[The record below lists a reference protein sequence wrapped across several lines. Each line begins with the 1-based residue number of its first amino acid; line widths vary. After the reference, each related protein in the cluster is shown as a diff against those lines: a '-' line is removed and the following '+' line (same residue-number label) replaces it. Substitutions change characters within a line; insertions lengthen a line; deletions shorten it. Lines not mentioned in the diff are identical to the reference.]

1 MNTLRNYVNKALEFV
16 TVALLGFMVIL
27 GVWQIVT
34 RYVFNKPS
42 VLTEEL
48 LIYSFV
54 WMGLLGAAYVFGKRE
69 HMRMSFFVEKFNEN
83 GQFYISFITEIAVMI
98 FSALVLVW
106 GGMNIVSLGM
116 GQISPSLGIAMGY
129 LYIALP
135 LSGVLTILYNIMN
148 MVQMLQKKAQTK
160 SN

>member
-16 TVALLGFMVIL
+16 TVALLGFMVVL

-69 HMRMSFFVEKFNEN
+69 HMRMSFFAEKFSAS
-83 GQFYISFITEIAVMI
+83 GQFYISLITEIAVLI
-98 FSALVLVW
+98 FAVLVLVW

-116 GQISPSLGIAMGY
+116 GQISPSLGIPMGY

-135 LSGVLTILYNIMN
+135 LSGVLTVFYNIMN
-148 MVQMLQKKAQTK
+148 MVQMLQNKAQTK